1 MERQVPEHAVA
12 QWEFSAGI
20 ADRIRE
26 SVSGLYHPIL
36 DEKSKGWFQP
46 KIDPEWLDLPGLP
59 GSALIFDGYS
69 TEIHC
74 PDILED
80 TSFNAGLSINFLIA
94 PRAFEPCSNGEFAA
108 VISKK
113 SHTEKTGFAAGLLKH
128 GQFGFE
134 IGNGKQFYRLT
145 AESEI
150 LPRYTWSFISC
161 VFDANTRELR
171 LYLNTELAARR
182 IIDIDSIVLPANELL
197 IGRNNDTYEFPPFKL
212 NRFSGALAS
221 LSVYLHGL
229 DKSEIS
235 AEFQQL
241 CGAAFEKIGG
251 RTIGYRSLGL
261 KPDAFLK
268 DKHRPQYHLCSPGHW
283 MNEPHAPMYYNGQYH
298 IFFQQN
304 LSGPY
309 WGNINWGHFVSKDMI
324 NWRIIREAI
333 VTEKGSAA
341 PDGIWS
347 GSAII
352 VDNEPIVLV
361 TAGNFAKDVNQA
373 PAVAHPLDCKD
384 PDLTYWKLE
393 PQTLFEQCEN
403 QGLRGEFRDPFIF
416 RKGGRFFILMGS
428 GLPGRHGMA
437 LVYSSL
443 RIEGPWKF
451 HGPVLDSDLQ
461 LPEQGSSWEL
471 PVLLSVSNDDGI
483 EKEVFL
489 YLPHGEGSKNDI
501 YYFIGHFDTSCARF
515 IPDQVEPRLL
525 DHGGEICTGPSGF
538 VDPVTHRSILFT
550 IAQGKRTLEEEYRAG
565 WAHGGGVPLSL
576 RLSGDGREL
585 RFSPIEELDQLRLT
599 DNLFNNFSNLTL
611 VNQKLRELSYD
622 ALDIRLVIH
631 SKNRAHFMLQLRKS
645 PTSSEETRIIID
657 TNKQKLILDRSDSSL
672 DRNGLLPAE
681 IDIFQSSE
689 YSKIRILLDRS
700 LLEIFADDRTMITS
714 RIYPRANDAKQIELS
729 GDVQGVLQSLSI
741 TRMDSIAGK
750 V

>member
-1 MERQVPEHAVA
+1 
-12 QWEFSAGI
+12 
-20 ADRIRE
+20 
-26 SVSGLYHPIL
+26 
-36 DEKSKGWFQP
+36 
-46 KIDPEWLDLPGLP
+46 
-59 GSALIFDGYS
+59 
-69 TEIHC
+69 
-74 PDILED
+74 
-80 TSFNAGLSINFLIA
+80 
-94 PRAFEPCSNGEFAA
+94 
-108 VISKK
+108 
-113 SHTEKTGFAAGLLKH
+113 
-128 GQFGFE
+128 
-134 IGNGKQFYRLT
+134 
-145 AESEI
+145 
-150 LPRYTWSFISC
+150 
-161 VFDANTRELR
+161 
-171 LYLNTELAARR
+171 
-182 IIDIDSIVLPANELL
+182 
-197 IGRNNDTYEFPPFKL
+197 
-212 NRFSGALAS
+212 
-221 LSVYLHGL
+221 
-229 DKSEIS
+229 
-235 AEFQQL
+235 
-241 CGAAFEKIGG
+241 
-251 RTIGYRSLGL
+251 
-261 KPDAFLK
+261 
-268 DKHRPQYHLCSPGHW
+268 
-283 MNEPHAPMYYNGQYH
+283 
-298 IFFQQN
+298 
-304 LSGPY
+304 
-309 WGNINWGHFVSKDMI
+309 
-324 NWRIIREAI
+324 
-333 VTEKGSAA
+333 
-341 PDGIWS
+341 
-347 GSAII
+347 
-352 VDNEPIVLV
+352 
-361 TAGNFAKDVNQA
+361 
-373 PAVAHPLDCKD
+373 
-384 PDLTYWKLE
+384 
-393 PQTLFEQCEN
+393 
-403 QGLRGEFRDPFIF
+403 
-416 RKGGRFFILMGS
+416 
-428 GLPGRHGMA
+428 
-437 LVYSSL
+437 
-443 RIEGPWKF
+443 
-451 HGPVLDSDLQ
+451 
-461 LPEQGSSWEL
+461 
-471 PVLLSVSNDDGI
+471 
-483 EKEVFL
+483 VFL